1 LNKKK
6 ESYGSKIPTDQFF
19 KQNQK
24 KNRLLPSYYNS
35 THKEFSGMGRLRR
48 GHSLEVIF
56 EEETTQFQPSI
67 ARLEEEEYINAIFSQ
82 KILSGGCIFSSASA
96 PEEKGGHTQK
106 SRIPLHTN
114 RTSYL
119 FLFRLWTIESL
130 GTLILS
136 FFCFLVHHHSH
147 GIFPLVCYAIH

>member
-1 LNKKK
+1 
-6 ESYGSKIPTDQFF
+6 
-19 KQNQK
+19 
-24 KNRLLPSYYNS
+24 
-35 THKEFSGMGRLRR
+35 MGRLRR

-106 SRIPLHTN
+106 SRIPLHYTQKKIG
-114 RTSYL
+114 R
-119 FLFRLWTIESL
+119 
-130 GTLILS
+130 
-136 FFCFLVHHHSH
+136 H
-147 GIFPLVCYAIH
+147 IFSCSAYGRSNPSAL